1 MGEQERVRRQW
12 EVECD
17 CDCDGKRWRG
27 RRGKRVTGEGSDQI
41 DRGRMVCDQR
51 AGDTGASASERGA

>member
-1 MGEQERVRRQW
+1 M
-12 EVECD
+12 ECD
-17 CDCDGKRWRG
+17 CDCDGKRRRG

-51 AGDTGASASERGA
+51 AGDIGASVSERGA